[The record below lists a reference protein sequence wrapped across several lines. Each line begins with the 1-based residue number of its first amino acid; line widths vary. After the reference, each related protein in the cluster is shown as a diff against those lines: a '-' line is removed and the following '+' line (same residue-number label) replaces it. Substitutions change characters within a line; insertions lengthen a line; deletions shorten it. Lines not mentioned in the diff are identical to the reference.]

1 MKKQGK
7 MLIKIPEHERR
18 SFNYKPRYYR
28 PVDASQEDRETMTEE
43 ERREAA
49 MRDRIHH
56 GLESQKKHHR
66 VPSSRLW
73 VYALILLVLILL
85 MSRL

>member
-1 MKKQGK
+1 
-7 MLIKIPEHERR
+7 MLIKIPEHEHR

-28 PVDASQEDRETMTEE
+28 PVEASREE
-43 ERREAA
+43 ETLTEDERRQAA
-49 MRDRIHH
+49 MRDRIHK

-73 VYALILLVLILL
+73 VYALILLVLVLL
-85 MSRL
+85 MTRL

>member
-1 MKKQGK
+1 MKKSGK
-7 MLIKIPEHERR
+7 MLIKIPEHEHR

-28 PVDASQEDRETMTEE
+28 PVESSHEE
-43 ERREAA
+43 ETLTEDERRQAA
-49 MRDRIHH
+49 MRDRIHK

-73 VYALILLVLILL
+73 VYALILLVLVLL
-85 MSRL
+85 MTRL

>member
-1 MKKQGK
+1 
-7 MLIKIPEHERR
+7 MLIKIPEREHR

-28 PVDASQEDRETMTEE
+28 PVEASREEEKTMTEE

>member
-1 MKKQGK
+1 

-18 SFNYKPRYYR
+18 SFNYKPRYYH
-28 PVDASQEDRETMTEE
+28 PVEASKEE
-43 ERREAA
+43 ETLTEDERKEIA
-49 MRDRIHH
+49 MRNRIHH